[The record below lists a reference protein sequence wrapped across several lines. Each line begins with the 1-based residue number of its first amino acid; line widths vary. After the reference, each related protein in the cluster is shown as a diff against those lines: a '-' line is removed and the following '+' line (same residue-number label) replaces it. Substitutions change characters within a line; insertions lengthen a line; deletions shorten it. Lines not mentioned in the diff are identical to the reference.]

1 MNNYKHFQFS
11 KYFRQSKRYSKQNI
25 FFLSNLLQESVNKTN
40 VLAAFSTDH
49 SPLLFSLGLSKDEN
63 RGKTLW
69 KFINFFCMNSYFV
82 TKMKYHIK
90 TTLEIIEKK
99 GITDFQTRWEFLKY
113 WPKTLKKK
121 QFFKKISSKN

>member
-1 MNNYKHFQFS
+1 MVFVLINIYNTSTEIEQLQHFQFS

-63 RGKTLW
+63 RGKTL
-69 KFINFFCMNSYFV
+69 
-82 TKMKYHIK
+82 
-90 TTLEIIEKK
+90 
-99 GITDFQTRWEFLKY
+99 
-113 WPKTLKKK
+113 
-121 QFFKKISSKN
+121 